1 MPHSSRS
8 RFAPGL
14 FSTLVL
20 TLTACGGSSDDAAL
34 DTTMAAAVE
43 TVTPSSTA
51 ADTTV
56 PATVPATEAPT
67 TLPPAPFGGPG
78 FVETV
83 EPALAPYAAAID
95 QPGTAATVASLL
107 PAVTPDVPM
116 PANLT
121 LTGVGRAWE
130 QSDPATVEDTQSM
143 AFAEGIDSAALEAFG
158 STATGDWRAAS
169 FSTSGSLS
177 TLLFTHTDGR
187 RVVYVAEADPAG
199 TYAPLELQVEPSA
212 ATISAPAW
220 AAALPALEGGALI
233 DYTEAAGRV
242 QSNLFGTEQFVAIRW
257 RYAASELDALHAY
270 LESGV
275 VQSAGFTYDVD
286 VFNGFENMVDVTIG
300 DWSGTVIIGEASIDG
315 ETFYDLVWSL
325 GR

>member
-8 RFAPGL
+8 PFIVAL
-14 FSTLVL
+14 AAAL
-20 TLTACGGSSDDAAL
+20 TLTACGGSSDD
-34 DTTMAAAVE
+34 
-43 TVTPSSTA
+43 SA
-51 ADTTV
+51 ADTTS
-56 PATVPATEAPT
+56 ASAETVAPSTTGADTTVAPTDAPT
-67 TLPPAPFGGPG
+67 TLPAAPFDGPG

-83 EPALAPYAAAID
+83 EPALAPYVAAIG
-95 QPGTAATVASLL
+95 QPGAAATVASLL

-121 LTGVGRAWE
+121 LTGVGRSWE
-130 QSDPATVEDTQSM
+130 QSDPTTVEDTQSM
-143 AFAEGIDSAALEAFG
+143 AFAEGLDSAALEAFG
-158 STATGDWRAAS
+158 ATAGADWRAAS
-169 FSTSGSLS
+169 FATSGSLS

-187 RVVYVAEADPAG
+187 RAAYVAESDPAG
-199 TYAPLELQVEPSA
+199 TYAPLGLEVEPSA
-212 ATISAPAW
+212 ATIGAPAW
-220 AAALPALEGGALI
+220 AAALPALEGGTLI
-233 DYTEAAGRV
+233 DVTEAAGRV

-257 RYAASELDALHAY
+257 RYAASELDALRTY

-300 DWSGTVIIGEASIDG
+300 DWSGTVIIGEANIDG
-315 ETFYDLVWSL
+315 ETFYDLIWSL